1 MRYVFIYK
9 KNVDKFENKLEVLKA
24 KRTSVQLEVDVAD
37 RKGEKIKPDVELWCK
52 TVDKVIN
59 EDVKK
64 MKDLE
69 DKAKNNFKSRYQISK
84 KAEEGVAAVDDLIQQ
99 YCQFNGAGYRDV
111 LEAPKCAASKNYKAF
126 DLRKE
131 VLDGVIEVLKDSA
144 ISTVG
149 VYGTGGVGK
158 STLVNQV
165 TVQVEEDNLFD
176 WVVKTTKEKKILIV
190 LDDIWARLDLEEVG
204 IPFGDQHEGCK
215 ILLTSRNQDL
225 LINEIGVKNTFAID
239 VLNETEA
246 WDLFKEMVE
255 NNFEDLELRSVATEV
270 TKKCEGLPVARALK
284 SKDMYAWK
292 DASLKLQSP
301 SPSSFTGIPATLYS
315 AIKLSYN
322 SLEVRNTDRLS
333 CFAVY

>member
-1 MRYVFIYK
+1 MDLSTLCMKFGNSLGFRDGGISAGALVDLDLATLHSMAVDFAK
-9 KNVDKFENKLEVLKA
+9 TRAPAEMPRSLKPREFPNFMQRVDKP
-24 KRTSVQLEVDVAD
+24 
-37 RKGEKIKPDVELWCK
+37 I
-52 TVDKVIN
+52 
-59 EDVKK
+59 
-64 MKDLE
+64 
-69 DKAKNNFKSRYQISK
+69 
-84 KAEEGVAAVDDLIQQ
+84 
-99 YCQFNGAGYRDV
+99 
-111 LEAPKCAASKNYKAF
+111 
-126 DLRKE
+126 
-131 VLDGVIEVLKDSA
+131 
-144 ISTVG
+144 
-149 VYGTGGVGK
+149 
-158 STLVNQV
+158 
-165 TVQVEEDNLFD
+165 
-176 WVVKTTKEKKILIV
+176 
-190 LDDIWARLDLEEVG
+190 LDLEEVG

>member
-37 RKGEKIKPDVELWCK
+37 TKGEKIKPDVELWCK

-131 VLDGVIEVLKDSA
+131 VLDGVIEVLKDCA